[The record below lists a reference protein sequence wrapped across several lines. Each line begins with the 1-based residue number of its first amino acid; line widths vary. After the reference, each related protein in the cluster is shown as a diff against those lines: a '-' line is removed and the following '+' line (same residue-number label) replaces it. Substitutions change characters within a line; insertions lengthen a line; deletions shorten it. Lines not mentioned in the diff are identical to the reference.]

1 MCVSVLVWNSVL
13 YTCMYIHF
21 QHVEF
26 RKQWKVD
33 TILEDFEAPEVGG
46 EREGGEGGKEGGG
59 EERGEGGREGGGE
72 ERGEGG
78 REGGGEEGGEGGKEG
93 GGEEG
98 RKSFVLCF
106 ICSGSITQCTQRG
119 TREGGGGVHW
129 CTVLMCELLVMSR
142 AQVLKLYYPRAIYGV
157 DRDGDPISY
166 NAIGNIDFR
175 GVLVFERAMFGV

>member
-1 MCVSVLVWNSVL
+1 MRVSVLVWNSVL

-46 EREGGEGGKEGGG
+46 EMEGGEGGKEGGG

-78 REGGGEEGGEGGKEG
+78 REGGGG
-93 GGEEG
+93 EG
-98 RKSFVLCF
+98 RKSFVLCV
-106 ICSGSITQCTQRG
+106 TQCTQRG

-129 CTVLMCELLVMSR
+129 CTVLMCELLVVSC